1 MLAKWCR
8 TPHIGTSANQRIPH
22 TCGRAADRPARL
34 CWSSSYRLG
43 RSQSVERRI
52 VHKFGGTSVASA
64 ERYRHVAGILASR
77 SEGRRAVVVSAM
89 SGVTDGLVRAVELAA
104 RRDRGYLEALEQLR
118 DQHRNTIV
126 ALVPPDEADELLER
140 LDRDFTD
147 VADVLHATWLLR
159 SHSERAMDL
168 VTGYG
173 EIWSAQMLAG
183 HLGSIGEPAGWLDA
197 RDVLVV
203 AHGPAGVEVDWRTSS
218 ERLVALVARR
228 GELPPTLVVTGY
240 VAATADGLATTLGRN
255 GSDLSASIFAA
266 LLEAAEIHIWTDVDG
281 VMSANP
287 RLVPDAV
294 LIDELSYNEA
304 MELAYFGARVI
315 HPSTMAPAVRNSI
328 PIFIRNTFQ
337 PDLPGTRIHLGGSSD
352 FDVKGFATI
361 EGVSLV
367 NVEGTGMIGVPGTA
381 HRLFGA
387 LHEEGVSVTMISQGS
402 SEHSICFVVPGS
414 VGDRARSAVERAF
427 FAERH
432 YGQVQTVELMPDC
445 CVLAVV
451 GDRMAGHPG
460 VAGKFFGSLGKAGV
474 NIRAIAQG
482 SSERN
487 ISVVID
493 NADASRALRAVHGGF
508 YLSPQ
513 TLSIGVVGCGLVGG
527 TLLDQL
533 AEQAR
538 QLKCEFNLDL
548 RVRAIA
554 TSKRAA
560 LAEGQLDLG
569 RWRDSLG
576 SDFEQTDLAA
586 IADHVHAE
594 HLPHAVIID
603 CTASETVAQEYAGW
617 LKRGIHVIT
626 PNKRANTADLG
637 YYQTLRRS
645 TRDYGARYLYET
657 TVGAGLPIIQTLRDL
672 VQTGDEIRE
681 IEGILSGTLSYLFNV
696 YDGTRTFSEI
706 VADAKARGFTEPD
719 PRDDLSGMDVG
730 RKVVI
735 LAREIGIPM
744 GLKEVEVEGLVPHE
758 MEHLSVPEFLE
769 ALPTQD
775 AAMAALFE
783 KAQRRGEVLR
793 YVGRVDREGNAS
805 ARLQSY
811 PLDHPFARIQM
822 TDNIV
827 LFRTRRYQ
835 PNPLV
840 VQGPGAG
847 PEVTAGGVFA
857 DLLRLSSS
865 LGASL

>member
-1 MLAKWCR
+1 M
-8 TPHIGTSANQRIPH
+8 
-22 TCGRAADRPARL
+22 
-34 CWSSSYRLG
+34 
-43 RSQSVERRI
+43 SVEKWV
-52 VHKFGGTSVASA
+52 VHKFGGTSVANP
-64 ERYRHVAGILASR
+64 ERYRHVADILT
-77 SEGRRAVVVSAM
+77 RRPERRRGVVVSAM
-89 SGVTDGLVRAVELAA
+89 SGVTDTLVRTVEMAA
-104 RRDRGYLEALEQLR
+104 GRDRGYLDLLDQLR
-118 DQHRNTIV
+118 QKHREAV
-126 ALVPPDEADELLER
+126 MELLPDAFAEEALER

-147 VADVLHATWLLR
+147 LADVLHATWLLR

-168 VTGYG
+168 ISGYG
-173 EIWSAQMLAG
+173 EVWSAQLLASHLRAVG
-183 HLGSIGEPAGWLDA
+183 HSAGWMDA
-197 RDVLVV
+197 REVLVV
-203 AHGPAGVEVDWRTSS
+203 HSAGGSVEVDWETSAA
-218 ERLVALVARR
+218 RLARWFEQR
-228 GELPPTLVVTGY
+228 DDIPANLIITGY
-240 VAATADGLATTLGRN
+240 IAATPDGLATTLGRN
-255 GSDLSASIFAA
+255 GSDFSASIFGA

-294 LIDELSYNEA
+294 LLDELSYNEA

-315 HPSTMAPAVRNSI
+315 HPGTMAPAVTRTI
-328 PIFIRNTFQ
+328 PIYIRNTFR
-337 PDLPGTRIHLGGSSD
+337 PEVPGTRIHLGGSSH

-387 LHEEGVSVTMISQGS
+387 LHEEGVSVVMISQGS
-402 SEHSICFVVPGS
+402 SEHSICFVVPG
-414 VGDRARSAVERAF
+414 RAGERAKKAVERAF

-432 YGQVQTVELMPDC
+432 YGQVQTVELVPDC

-493 NADASRALRAVHGGF
+493 DAEASRALRAVHGGF

-513 TLSIGVVGCGLVGG
+513 TLSIGVVGVGIVG
-527 TLLDQL
+527 SALLDQL
-533 AEQAR
+533 AEQSLA
-538 QLKCEFNLDL
+538 LKREFNVDL

-554 TSKRAA
+554 TSKRTAYA
-560 LAEGQLDLG
+560 DGQLDLG
-569 RWRDSLG
+569 RWREVLDSDT
-576 SDFEQTDLAA
+576 SRTDLETLAQ
-586 IADHVHAE
+586 HVHAE

-603 CTASETVAQEYAGW
+603 CTASETVARHYEDW
-617 LKRGIHVIT
+617 LRRGIHVIT
-626 PNKRANTADLG
+626 PNKRANTAELE
-637 YYQTLRRS
+637 YYRSLRGTSREN
-645 TRDYGARYLYET
+645 GVRYLYET

-672 VQTGDEIRE
+672 VQTGDEVFE

-696 YDGTRTFSEI
+696 YDGSRTFSEI
-706 VADAKARGFTEPD
+706 VTDARGRGFTEPD
-719 PRDDLSGMDVG
+719 PRDDLSGMDVA

-735 LAREIGIPM
+735 LAREIGSHIE
-744 GLKEVEVEGLVPHE
+744 LADVRVEGLVPDE
-758 MEHLSVPEFLE
+758 LQNLSVPDFLA
-769 ALPTQD
+769 ALPSHD
-775 AAMAALFE
+775 APMAALFAE
-783 KAQRRGEVLR
+783 AERRGEVLR
-793 YVGRVDREGNAS
+793 YVGAVDREGHAS
-805 ARLQSY
+805 ARLQAY
-811 PLDHPFARIQM
+811 PTDHPFARIQM

-857 DLLRLSSS
+857 DLLRLATS

>member
-1 MLAKWCR
+1 
-8 TPHIGTSANQRIPH
+8 
-22 TCGRAADRPARL
+22 
-34 CWSSSYRLG
+34 
-43 RSQSVERRI
+43 VEQWV
-52 VHKFGGTSVASA
+52 VHKFGGTSVASP
-64 ERYRHVAGILASR
+64 ERYRHVAETLVHR
-77 SEGRRAVVVSAM
+77 PERRRAVVVSAM
-89 SGVTDGLVRAVELAA
+89 GGVTDALVRAVELATQ
-104 RRDRGYLEALEQLR
+104 RDRGYLEALDELR
-118 DQHRNTIV
+118 KRHHRAAV
-126 ALVPPDEADELLER
+126 ELLPPQPAEELLER
-140 LDRDFTD
+140 FDRDFTD

-159 SHSERAMDL
+159 SHSDRAMDL
-168 VTGYG
+168 ISGYG
-173 EIWSAQMLAG
+173 ELWSAQMLSAY
-183 HLGSIGEPAGWLDA
+183 LQAIGEPAGWLDA
-197 RDVLVV
+197 REVLVV
-203 AHGPAGVEVDWRTSS
+203 HRGSAGVEVDWEIS
-218 ERLVALVARR
+218 ARR
-228 GELPPTLVVTGY
+228 LAEWMERTEDVPPTLIITGFI
-240 VAATADGLATTLGRN
+240 ASTPDGLAATLGRN
-255 GSDLSASIFAA
+255 GSDFTASIFGA
-266 LLEAAEIHIWTDVDG
+266 LLDAREIHIWTDVDG

-294 LIDELSYNEA
+294 LLDELSYSEA

-315 HPSTMAPAVRNSI
+315 HPGTMAPAVSRSI
-328 PIFIRNTFQ
+328 PIFIRNTFR
-337 PDLPGTRIHLGGSSD
+337 PEIPGTRIHVGGSSE

-387 LHEEGVSVTMISQGS
+387 LHEEGVSVVMISQGS
-402 SEHSICFVVPGS
+402 SEHSICFVVPGPL
-414 VGDRARSAVERAF
+414 GERARRAVERAF

-432 YGQVQTVELMPDC
+432 YGQVQTVELVPDC

-460 VAGKFFGSLGKAGV
+460 VAGKFFGSLGRAGV

-493 NADASRALRAVHGGF
+493 EAEASRALRAVHGGF

-513 TLSIGVVGCGLVGG
+513 TLSIGVIGAGIVG
-527 TLLDQL
+527 TALLDQL
-533 AEQAR
+533 AEQSGE
-538 QLKCEFNLDL
+538 LKTEFNLDL

-554 TSKRAA
+554 TSQRTAY
-560 LAEGQLDLG
+560 AEGQLDLAG
-569 RWRDSLG
+569 WRKALDDEPVPTALEE
-576 SDFEQTDLAA
+576 FAR
-586 IADHVHAE
+586 HVHAD

-603 CTASETVAQEYAGW
+603 CTASETVARFYADW
-617 LKRGIHVIT
+617 LRRGIHVIT
-626 PNKRANTADLG
+626 PNKRANTAELA
-637 YYQTLRRS
+637 YYRAIRRTS
-645 TRDYGARYLYET
+645 RENGVRYLYET

-672 VQTGDEIRE
+672 VQTGDEVLE

-696 YDGTRTFSEI
+696 YDGSQTFSAI
-706 VADAKARGFTEPD
+706 VDDARSRGFTEPD
-719 PRDDLSGMDVG
+719 PRDDLSGMDVA

-735 LAREIGIPM
+735 LAREIGLPM
-744 GLKEVEVEGLVPHE
+744 ELDDVRVEGLVPE
-758 MEHLSVPEFLE
+758 ALQSLSVPDFLA
-769 ALPTQD
+769 ALPSQD
-775 AAMAALFE
+775 EAMAELF
-783 KAQRRGEVLR
+783 ADAGRRGEVLR
-793 YVGRVDREGNAS
+793 YVGAVDRSGRAS

-857 DLLRLSSS
+857 DLLRLASA
-865 LGASL
+865 LGANL

>member
-1 MLAKWCR
+1 MEQW
-8 TPHIGTSANQRIPH
+8 
-22 TCGRAADRPARL
+22 
-34 CWSSSYRLG
+34 
-43 RSQSVERRI
+43 V

-64 ERYRHVAGILASR
+64 ERYRHVAGILSLR
-77 SEGRRAVVVSAM
+77 PESRRAVVVSAM
-89 SGVTDGLVRAVELAA
+89 SGVTDMLVRAVELAA
-104 RRDRGYLEALEQLR
+104 RRDRSYLETLDELR
-118 DQHRNTIV
+118 VRHRDTI
-126 ALVPPDEADELLER
+126 AELVPPERADELFEQFS
-140 LDRDFTD
+140 RDFTD

-173 EIWSAQMLAG
+173 EIWSAQMLAA
-183 HLGSIGEPAGWLDA
+183 HLQSVGEDADWLDA
-197 RDVLVV
+197 REVLVV
-203 AHGPAGVEVDWRTSS
+203 GHVPGGLEVDWRASG
-218 ERLVALVARR
+218 ERLEALVERR
-228 GELPPTLVVTGY
+228 GGTPQTLIITGY
-240 VAATADGLATTLGRN
+240 VASTADGLATTLGRN
-255 GSDLSASIFAA
+255 GSDFSASIFGA
-266 LLEAAEIHIWTDVDG
+266 LLEAAQIHIWTDVDG

-294 LIDELSYNEA
+294 LLDELSYNEA

-315 HPSTMAPAVRNSI
+315 HPSTMAPAVRRSI
-328 PIFIRNTFQ
+328 PIFIRNTFR
-337 PDLPGTRIHLGGSSD
+337 PEIPGTRIHLGGSSR

-387 LHEEGVSVTMISQGS
+387 LHEEGVSVAMISQGS
-402 SEHSICFVVPGS
+402 SEHSICFVVPGD
-414 VGDRARSAVERAF
+414 VGERARKAVERAF

-432 YGQVQTVELMPDC
+432 YGQVQTVELVPDC

-493 NADASRALRAVHGGF
+493 NAEASRALRAVHGGF

-513 TLSIGVVGCGLVGG
+513 TLSIGVVGSGIVGG
-527 TLLDQL
+527 ALLDQL
-533 AEQAR
+533 AEQSH
-538 QLKCEFNLDL
+538 QLKTEFNLDL

-554 TSKRAA
+554 TSRRTA
-560 LAEGQLDLG
+560 LADGQLDLT
-569 RWRDSLG
+569 RWRDAL
-576 SDFEQTDLAA
+576 DQDHVPTDLRA

-603 CTASETVAQEYAGW
+603 CTASEAVAREYADW
-617 LKRGIHVIT
+617 LGRGIHVIT
-626 PNKRANTADLG
+626 PNKRANTAELSF
-637 YYQTLRRS
+637 YRALRRTS
-645 TRDYGARYLYET
+645 RENGARYLYET

-672 VQTGDEIRE
+672 VQTGDEVFE
-681 IEGILSGTLSYLFNV
+681 IEGIFSGTLSYLFNV
-696 YDGTRTFSEI
+696 YDGSQTFSEI
-706 VADAKARGFTEPD
+706 VADARSRGFTEPD
-719 PRDDLSGMDVG
+719 PRDDLSGMDVA

-735 LAREIGIPM
+735 LAREIGQPLEL
-744 GLKEVEVEGLVPHE
+744 GDVDVEGLVPE
-758 MEHLSVPEFLE
+758 ELEHLSVPDFLG

-775 AAMAALFE
+775 ETMAGLFDE
-783 KAQRRGEVLR
+783 ARRRGEVLR
-793 YVGRVDREGNAS
+793 YVGRVDQNGNAS
-805 ARLQSY
+805 AKLRSY
-811 PLDHPFARIQM
+811 PLDHPFARIQL

-857 DLLRLSSS
+857 DLLRLASS